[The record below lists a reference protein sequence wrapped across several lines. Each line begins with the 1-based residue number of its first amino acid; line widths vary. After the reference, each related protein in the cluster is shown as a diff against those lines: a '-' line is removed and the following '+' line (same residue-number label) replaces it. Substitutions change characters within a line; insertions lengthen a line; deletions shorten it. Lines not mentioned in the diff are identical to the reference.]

1 MDILNAQAVVIMKFN
16 TALVHSAPVSEN
28 GATIA
33 PIYQV
38 SAFAQES
45 AERLEQV
52 FNNKAPGFA
61 YTRIGNPTVDAF
73 EKRMSAL
80 EGGIGA
86 VACASGMAAVTMNGA
101 KTLTVT
107 KRFLHMV
114 RQNIFLVLY
123 RCLSMQTARQKIFMR
138 ITVFTTSST
147 TMQDIQAIWK
157 LPSSPQNLQ
166 LKFWVKSLITTAFW

>member
-80 EGGIGA
+80 EGGI
-86 VACASGMAAVTMNGA
+86 
-101 KTLTVT
+101 
-107 KRFLHMV
+107 
-114 RQNIFLVLY
+114 
-123 RCLSMQTARQKIFMR
+123 
-138 ITVFTTSST
+138 
-147 TMQDIQAIWK
+147 
-157 LPSSPQNLQ
+157 
-166 LKFWVKSLITTAFW
+166 